1 MPVSTGRVSSLPRQ
15 VCGGRWCVA
24 GTRGPKWPEDPTI
37 RVTTPL
43 KPAEPEKSS
52 ISMTI
57 AFARPPCGPATGL
70 ATEQSS
76 AGNSSRDCLPRPCSS
91 ARPLPDDRN
100 AREAGV
106 CRERFGL

>member
-43 KPAEPEKSS
+43 KPAEPEK
-52 ISMTI
+52 IKY
-57 AFARPPCGPATGL
+57 L
-70 ATEQSS
+70 H
-76 AGNSSRDCLPRPCSS
+76 
-91 ARPLPDDRN
+91 DDRFCPPSMW
-100 AREAGV
+100 ASD
-106 CRERFGL
+106 RFGDGTVVGR